1 VAVWDLVPKEVNKLH
16 ARRLQQWQ
24 LIQLL
29 TLQLGHDKLIQVH
42 VKRLR
47 CNKQLSCPI
56 VIGVRADASS
66 DQQVDHVRFVEPVL
80 DAVLLISR
88 HELVDLVAYQ
98 SRHLTLEAL
107 GKLLNKFHALAPSG
121 L

>member
-1 VAVWDLVPKEVNKLH
+1 MAVWDLVPKEVNKLH

-42 VKRLR
+42 VKCLR
-47 CNKQLSCPI
+47 CYKELSCPI

-88 HELVDLVAYQ
+88 HELIDLIAYKC
-98 SRHLTLEAL
+98 RHLTLEAL
-107 GKLLNKFHALAPSG
+107 G
-121 L
+121 